1 MAPLACDPTALD
13 RAGATV
19 VATGESLGS
28 VISALTTALAGSA
41 GMAGDD
47 PVGATVGRAYNGA
60 AAKVIEAMT
69 STRNG
74 LCSIGDGV
82 RMSAHNY
89 AVAEAMSDVAGR
101 AEGLPTPPVT
111 GPLTVGASP
120 RSAVGAGSGAPAG
133 WSWVA
138 PYIGMIW
145 PTGDSAKLRAA
156 AAAWTTAGVNFMTTE
171 IAAGGGT
178 MAAIAGQQIPEVA
191 AINKA
196 LADASGATSNVA
208 QQCQTIAA
216 QLNSYAA
223 KIDKVHAAIL
233 DLLSRICDPLTGIK
247 EVWDL
252 LTDEDEDEIKRI
264 ADDIKTVVDN
274 FAREAET
281 LGGQIEA
288 AMSAAETAA
297 KDMAHWVDKEW
308 DHFLHGT
315 PVGRALN
322 QVGQTFKGVGVEGWD
337 LLKGFYDISQFHAVL
352 DPAGYAKTMGGMV
365 EGVGTLVGLGPDGG
379 PGVAEAWK
387 ALGKDVTHWDEWGTN
402 PAEALGKSLF
412 DVATLALP
420 GGPLSKLGKVGHG
433 AADALK
439 GLKKPPEIPKVPS
452 VKPPEVKPPPAAPKP
467 PESGHPAPAP
477 EGKPG
482 PSGKP
487 APGPADGP
495 LPHSPTES
503 KPPVGGT
510 PHSGEPKPIG
520 VPPESGGKPPVSAP
534 AEGTTP
540 PHPQPHEPAPA
551 HVPASPGGEPAGAV
565 PHAGLPSEAAPAA
578 SAAPHLPSPSSA
590 PMGGG
595 IPAEVPPG
603 LGEVPHAGEPAA
615 HPVEPHDGAPHPPG
629 DGGPHPASEG
639 HPPPPG
645 DGGGP
650 HQPGDGHPP
659 GDVNGPHPPADSHEP
674 PGSHKPH
681 DGTPPDDPAD
691 AHPPEIPAP
700 SDLKPWHQ
708 AQLALAESPEQ
719 LVKDLIEHGCPR
731 ELAESAGAHSP
742 YAGMTAQEI
751 LNKWWDPAKG
761 TWDWPKVDGFAD
773 GIYDTTRSIPKDTS
787 LDRIGEVSDD
797 KGDFMGAVGDSYPD
811 RGLAPGSSGDYNR
824 FHGTGKELPEGWEVR
839 YGKVGDAFGQSGGG
853 TQWMVVDKS
862 GKYVLIKW
870 LLENGYLDWG

>member
-28 VISALTTALAGSA
+28 VISALTSALAGSS

-89 AVAEAMSDVAGR
+89 AIAEAMSDVTGR
-101 AEGLPTPPVT
+101 AGGLPTPPVT

-120 RSAVGAGSGAPAG
+120 PSAVGAGSGAPAG

-178 MAAIAGQQIPEVA
+178 MAAIAAQQIPEVA

-196 LADASGATSNVA
+196 LADASGATSSVA
-208 QQCQTIAA
+208 QQCQTIAE
-216 QLNSYAA
+216 QLTSYAA

-322 QVGQTFKGVGVEGWD
+322 QVGQTFKGIGVEGWD
-337 LLKGFYDISQFHAVL
+337 LVKGFYDISQFHAVL
-352 DPAGYAKTMGGMV
+352 DPAGYAKTMSGMA
-365 EGVGTLVGLGPDGG
+365 EGAGALVGLGPDGG

-387 ALGKDVTHWDEWGTN
+387 ALGKDVTHWDEWGKN

-439 GLKKPPEIPKVPS
+439 GLKKPPEIPKVPE

-503 KPPVGGT
+503 KPPGGGA
-510 PHSGEPKPIG
+510 PHSVEPHTGEPKPIG
-520 VPPESGGKPPVSAP
+520 VPPESGGKPPISAP
-534 AEGTTP
+534 AEGTPP
-540 PHPQPHEPAPA
+540 PHPQPHEPVAA
-551 HVPASPGGEPAGAV
+551 HVPASPGGEPVGAV

-578 SAAPHLPSPSSA
+578 AAAPHLPSPSSA

-595 IPAEVPPG
+595 IPAEAPTG
-603 LGEVPHAGEPAA
+603 LGEIPHGGEPTA
-615 HPVEPHDGAPHPPG
+615 HPVEPHDRAPHPPG
-629 DGGPHPASEG
+629 DGGPHPPSDG

-650 HQPGDGHPP
+650 HQPGDGGGPHHPGDGHPP
-659 GDVNGPHPPADSHEP
+659 GDGDQ
-674 PGSHKPH
+674 PH
-681 DGTPPDDPAD
+681 DHHPGDDGDTPGDHHHGDGGDGGPSKARDIF
-691 AHPPEIPAP
+691 PEAKEFGEL
-700 SDLKPWHQ
+700 SE
-708 AQLALAESPEQ
+708 AQY
-719 LVKDLIEHGCPR
+719 R
-731 ELAESAGAHSP
+731 ELFEDENGNLKYP
-742 YAGMTAQEI
+742 DV
-751 LNKWWDPAKG
+751 NDPAKPYAIPG
-761 TWDWPKVDGFAD
+761 TVRTLTPSEIASLHGKW
-773 GIYDTTRSIPKDTS
+773 
-787 LDRIGEVSDD
+787 LDRIGHPAGNWLAFEGTPYEGRSLPHTSLD
-797 KGDFMGAVGDSYPD
+797 KLYHAYKVDATVDLPAGWKIEFSKAAPWFGHPGGEPQFLI
-811 RGLAPGSSGDYNR
+811 LAPEGAEASVQELID
-824 FHGTGKELPEGWEVR
+824 TGFLKEYYR
-839 YGKVGDAFGQSGGG
+839 
-853 TQWMVVDKS
+853 
-862 GKYVLIKW
+862 
-870 LLENGYLDWG
+870 

>member
-19 VATGESLGS
+19 LSTGVSLGS
-28 VISALTTALAGSA
+28 VISTLTTALAGSA

-47 PVGATVGRAYNGA
+47 PVGASLGRAYNGA

-89 AVAEAMSDVAGR
+89 ALAEAMSDVTGR
-101 AEGLPTPPVT
+101 AGGLPTPPVT
-111 GPLTVGASP
+111 APLAAASHP
-120 RSAVGAGSGAPAG
+120 PSAVGAGSGAPAG

-178 MAAIAGQQIPEVA
+178 MAAIAAQQIPEAA

-196 LADASGATSNVA
+196 LADASGATNSVA
-208 QQCQTIAA
+208 RQCQTIAA

-223 KIDKVHAAIL
+223 KIDQVHAAIL

-264 ADDIKTVVDN
+264 ADDIKTVVDS
-274 FAREAET
+274 FSREAET

-288 AMSAAETAA
+288 TMSAAATAA
-297 KDMAHWVDKEW
+297 EDMAHWAGKEW

-322 QVGQTFKGVGVEGWD
+322 QVGQTLKGVGIEG
-337 LLKGFYDISQFHAVL
+337 YDFLEQLAKFSPNRLQT
-352 DPAGYAKTMGGMV
+352 DPIGYAKDVYGMAS
-365 EGVGTLVGLGPDGG
+365 GAAPLVGLGPDGG
-379 PGVAEAWK
+379 PGVADSWK
-387 ALGKDVTHWDEWGTN
+387 ALGKDVTHWDEWGKN

-420 GGPLSKLGKVGHG
+420 GGPLSKVGKAGSR
-433 AADALK
+433 AADVLK
-439 GLKKPPEIPKVPS
+439 GLKKPPEIPKPPS
-452 VKPPEVKPPPAAPKP
+452 IKPPEVKPPEVKPPEVKP
-467 PESGHPAPAP
+467 PEVKPPEPGHPAPA
-477 EGKPG
+477 

-510 PHSGEPKPIG
+510 PHSGEPKPIA

-534 AEGTTP
+534 AEATP
-540 PHPQPHEPAPA
+540 SPYPQPHEPATRVPPTVPPA
-551 HVPASPGGEPAGAV
+551 
-565 PHAGLPSEAAPAA
+565 AAPAA
-578 SAAPHLPSPSSA
+578 STPAASMPAASA
-590 PMGGG
+590 PSMPSMPSLPEPPSVPSVPAGGL
-595 IPAEVPPG
+595 PAETPPG
-603 LGEVPHAGEPAA
+603 LGEVPHGGEPAA
-615 HPVEPHDGAPHPPG
+615 HPPEPRSAGPHPPG
-629 DGGPHPASEG
+629 DGNAPHL
-639 HPPPPG
+639 PG
-645 DGGGP
+645 DGAPPSDSFPKETPKEIPPSDGQPPDQGE
-650 HQPGDGHPP
+650 HQPGELPGHGIPHDEMPQGEKHTISGHGSYDPGDGFFTVPKGSSITTFAEHGSTITDSLGNLIETGGDTSGVYSKTFKPGELIPNYTIHPP
-659 GDVNGPHPPADSHEP
+659 DGLNILGSPLTVTSPTLISKLIHENMGLVDLAVCTFDPTSPTGKIYHVN
-674 PGSHKPH
+674 
-681 DGTPPDDPAD
+681 
-691 AHPPEIPAP
+691 
-700 SDLKPWHQ
+700 
-708 AQLALAESPEQ
+708 
-719 LVKDLIEHGCPR
+719 
-731 ELAESAGAHSP
+731 
-742 YAGMTAQEI
+742 
-751 LNKWWDPAKG
+751 
-761 TWDWPKVDGFAD
+761 
-773 GIYDTTRSIPKDTS
+773 GIYDKFNEKFTPY
-787 LDRIGEVSDD
+787 E
-797 KGDFMGAVGDSYPD
+797 
-811 RGLAPGSSGDYNR
+811 
-824 FHGTGKELPEGWEVR
+824 R
-839 YGKVGDAFGQSGGG
+839 YKR
-853 TQWMVVDKS
+853 
-862 GKYVLIKW
+862 
-870 LLENGYLDWG
+870 

>member
-120 RSAVGAGSGAPAG
+120 PSAVGAGSGAPAG

-196 LADASGATSNVA
+196 LADASGATSSVA
-208 QQCQTIAA
+208 QQCQMIAA

-297 KDMAHWVDKEW
+297 KDMAHWVDK
-308 DHFLHGT
+308 DGS
-315 PVGRALN
+315 
-322 QVGQTFKGVGVEGWD
+322 
-337 LLKGFYDISQFHAVL
+337 DIQRSRRR
-352 DPAGYAKTMGGMV
+352 
-365 EGVGTLVGLGPDGG
+365 GLGSRQGFLRHQPISRRARPGRLCQNDGRHG
-379 PGVAEAWK
+379 SRS
-387 ALGKDVTHWDEWGTN
+387 WGTRR
-402 PAEALGKSLF
+402 LGARRRAWSRRVL
-412 DVATLALP
+412 
-420 GGPLSKLGKVGHG
+420 
-433 AADALK
+433 
-439 GLKKPPEIPKVPS
+439 
-452 VKPPEVKPPPAAPKP
+452 
-467 PESGHPAPAP
+467 
-477 EGKPG
+477 
-482 PSGKP
+482 
-487 APGPADGP
+487 
-495 LPHSPTES
+495 
-503 KPPVGGT
+503 
-510 PHSGEPKPIG
+510 
-520 VPPESGGKPPVSAP
+520 
-534 AEGTTP
+534 
-540 PHPQPHEPAPA
+540 
-551 HVPASPGGEPAGAV
+551 
-565 PHAGLPSEAAPAA
+565 
-578 SAAPHLPSPSSA
+578 
-590 PMGGG
+590 
-595 IPAEVPPG
+595 
-603 LGEVPHAGEPAA
+603 
-615 HPVEPHDGAPHPPG
+615 
-629 DGGPHPASEG
+629 
-639 HPPPPG
+639 
-645 DGGGP
+645 
-650 HQPGDGHPP
+650 
-659 GDVNGPHPPADSHEP
+659 
-674 PGSHKPH
+674 
-681 DGTPPDDPAD
+681 
-691 AHPPEIPAP
+691 
-700 SDLKPWHQ
+700 
-708 AQLALAESPEQ
+708 
-719 LVKDLIEHGCPR
+719 
-731 ELAESAGAHSP
+731 ESAG
-742 YAGMTAQEI
+742 
-751 LNKWWDPAKG
+751 
-761 TWDWPKVDGFAD
+761 
-773 GIYDTTRSIPKDTS
+773 
-787 LDRIGEVSDD
+787 
-797 KGDFMGAVGDSYPD
+797 
-811 RGLAPGSSGDYNR
+811 
-824 FHGTGKELPEGWEVR
+824 
-839 YGKVGDAFGQSGGG
+839 
-853 TQWMVVDKS
+853 
-862 GKYVLIKW
+862 
-870 LLENGYLDWG
+870 

>member
-69 STRNG
+69 SIRNG

-101 AEGLPTPPVT
+101 AESLPTPPVT

-120 RSAVGAGSGAPAG
+120 PSAVGAGSGAPAG

-171 IAAGGGT
+171 IAAGGGK

-510 PHSGEPKPIG
+510 SHSGEPKPIG

-551 HVPASPGGEPAGAV
+551 HVPSAEPATA
-565 PHAGLPSEAAPAA
+565 PAAASTPAASMPAA
-578 SAAPHLPSPSSA
+578 SAPSVPSMPSLPEPPSLPSLPMDNLPAETPPAAGIPHGGEPGAPPTGPPHPPDGTPPLDGTPPGSGDSAPH
-590 PMGGG
+590 G
-595 IPAEVPPG
+595 
-603 LGEVPHAGEPAA
+603 
-615 HPVEPHDGAPHPPG
+615 PG
-629 DGGPHPASEG
+629 DGGPHGPVDGDTNNPSG
-639 HPPPPG
+639 H
-645 DGGGP
+645 GP
-650 HQPGDGHPP
+650 HDPG
-659 GDVNGPHPPADSHEP
+659 
-674 PGSHKPH
+674 
-681 DGTPPDDPAD
+681 PDDGSDHHLPLHPLNSDDLAALAHYTGPGYKDLNSALREGALEASQQARAD
-691 AHPPEIPAP
+691 ALNKALEKLPPYEGTVVRGTNLPAEVLEQYRPGEI
-700 SDLKPWHQ
+700 
-708 AQLALAESPEQ
+708 
-719 LVKDLIEHGCPR
+719 IT
-731 ELAESAGAHSP
+731 ESAFTSTSMDHAVAQSATF
-742 YAGMTAQEI
+742 AGNAEFRILSTTGRDVSSVSMFPDEHEI
-751 LNKWWDPAKG
+751 LFPAGSKFYVVNKIVDP
-761 TWDWPKVDGFAD
+761 
-773 GIYDTTRSIPKDTS
+773 
-787 LDRIGEVSDD
+787 
-797 KGDFMGAVGDSYPD
+797 
-811 RGLAPGSSGDYNR
+811 
-824 FHGTGKELPEGWEVR
+824 HTGKTIIEMIER
-839 YGKVGDAFGQSGGG
+839 
-853 TQWMVVDKS
+853 
-862 GKYVLIKW
+862 
-870 LLENGYLDWG
+870 